1 MIVLALYVCMILKAG
16 QKKVARGYT
25 GFDLSFFFQ
34 NNGTQRRKF
43 GRVVSSRD
51 RGHGVQNFTNLIRV

>member
-25 GFDLSFFFQ
+25 GFDLSLFLPKQ
-34 NNGTQRRKF
+34 WDSTQE
-43 GRVVSSRD
+43 VW
-51 RGHGVQNFTNLIRV
+51 

>member
-16 QKKVARGYT
+16 QKKVAMGLI
-25 GFDLSFFFQ
+25 FPFFFQ

-43 GRVVSSRD
+43 GRVVSSIE

>member
-25 GFDLSFFFQ
+25 GFDLSLFLPKTMGL
-34 NNGTQRRKF
+34 NAGSLVGWCPLEKGATEYKI
-43 GRVVSSRD
+43 SP
-51 RGHGVQNFTNLIRV
+51 T